1 MTPVFA
7 HGVVGPKRVD
17 GGGANTYVWGRG
29 QSAVGFRPEPRE
41 EEADLKAK
49 ARCRRSGSGVWTW
62 CLAILPV
69 AAAGPAEPVAAQSLR
84 GGLASMQEQNR
95 RAIEY
100 DYSFTEDPAHVRRL
114 VDLGLLVPLR
124 GNENYV
130 LDDEVSFG
138 YARKEVRTFVE
149 RLSRQ
154 YRSACGE
161 VLVVTSLTRPKSRQP
176 RNSSRLSVHPTGMA
190 VDLRRSNHRPC
201 RAWLDDVLLHL
212 EAQGTVQAT
221 YERYPPHYHIAVYTH
236 EYVRYVERLEQES
249 RQARDSRAPVA
260 DAGPMPS
267 VVRYEVRS
275 GDSLWTIAQ
284 AYGTTVD
291 RLRSANKLRGSRIYA
306 GQTLEV
312 PVGSR

>member
-1 MTPVFA
+1 M
-7 HGVVGPKRVD
+7 
-17 GGGANTYVWGRG
+17 
-29 QSAVGFRPEPRE
+29 
-41 EEADLKAK
+41 AK
-49 ARCRRSGSGVWTW
+49 ARCRRGGSGIWTW
-62 CLAILPV
+62 CLAILFV
-69 AAAGPAEPVAAQSLR
+69 AAAGSLEPVSGQSLR
-84 GGLASMQEQNR
+84 GGLASMQEQHQQ
-95 RAIEY
+95 AIDY
-100 DYSFTEDPAHVRRL
+100 DYSFTRNAGHVQRL

-124 GNENYV
+124 GNANYV

-138 YARKEVRTFVE
+138 YAREEVRTFVE

-154 YRSACGE
+154 YRGACGE
-161 VLVVTSLTRPKSRQP
+161 VLVVTSLTRSLDRQP
-176 RNSSRLSVHPTGMA
+176 PNSSRLSVHPTGMA

-201 RAWLDDVLLHL
+201 RAWLEDVLLHL
-212 EAQGTVQAT
+212 EAQGTVEAT

-236 EYVRYVERLEQES
+236 AYARYVARLEAES
-249 RQARDSRAPVA
+249 RLARDSGAAVA
-260 DAGPMPS
+260 DEGPMPS

-291 RLRSANKLRGSRIYA
+291 RLQSANRLRGTRIYA